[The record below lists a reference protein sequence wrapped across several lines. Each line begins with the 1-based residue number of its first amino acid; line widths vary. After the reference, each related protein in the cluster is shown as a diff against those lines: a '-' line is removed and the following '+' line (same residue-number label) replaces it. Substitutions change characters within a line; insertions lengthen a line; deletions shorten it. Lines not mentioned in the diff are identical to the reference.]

1 MAKSTPATKVL
12 DALKIP
18 YALHT
23 YEYDPAAKQIGVQ
36 AALELGVDPEVVLK
50 TLMLEVDGK
59 AACVLVPS
67 NSEVSMK
74 KVAAV
79 FGAKH
84 AKMMLPAEA
93 EKQTGYKVGGIS
105 PLGRRRSSPVAVDE
119 SALQHA
125 KVFLNGGQRG
135 LQICIA
141 PKDLVLALAAEV
153 ADLLAD

>member
-1 MAKSTPATKVL
+1 MAKSTPATKAL

-18 YALHT
+18 YTLRT
-23 YEYDPAAKQIGVQ
+23 YTYDPAAKQIGVQ
-36 AALELGVDPEVVLK
+36 AALELGVDPQEVLK

-59 AACVLVPS
+59 AVCVLVPS

-74 KVAAV
+74 KVAAA
-79 FGAKH
+79 FGGKQ
-84 AKMMLPAEA
+84 AKMMLPVEA
-93 EKQTGYKVGGIS
+93 EQHTAYKVGGIS
-105 PLGRRRSSPVAVDE
+105 PLGRRRASPVAIDE

-141 PKDLVLALAAEV
+141 PEDLVLALKAEV
-153 ADLLAD
+153 GDLLA